1 MILIES
7 ALIAILIFLCTVT
20 TITDFRSGLIANKHL
35 LMAAGPALVL
45 NFLYYYIYA
54 TIFLKAF
61 VLNLIVMFLITILFY
76 AFHIWSAGDSKLLL
90 LVIFCLPGRIFYEGQ
105 QALAPTLQIIILI
118 FSIAFLYLIVE
129 SVGVGIKRRDLFKIR
144 FKQLNMEI
152 FAKQCLKC
160 AIYTSLINLIFILPH
175 FADFYQNNTALIMIL
190 NLLVILT
197 VLNAEFFSNLYLL
210 IVSCLAVFFLT
221 FWHGF
226 KIFGSSQL
234 EIYLLALGIILLR
247 MIAEK
252 YNYQVIPLTNLKK
265 GMVLAWS
272 SIAFFMP
279 SRVKGLPESTTED
292 IRSRLT
298 QEEVES
304 IKRWA
309 DSKYGKDEIVIVAKI
324 PFAIFI
330 TLGTIVYMAMR
341 FL

>member
-1 MILIES
+1 MTLIES
-7 ALIAILIFLCTVT
+7 ALITILLCLCTVT

-45 NFLYYYIYA
+45 NFLYYYFYTA
-54 TIFLKAF
+54 IFLKAF
-61 VLNLIVMFLITILFY
+61 VLNLIVIFLITILFY
-76 AFHIWSAGDSKLLL
+76 AFNIWSAGDSKLLL

-105 QALAPTLQIIILI
+105 QALAPTLQIVILI

-129 SVGVGIKRRDLFKIR
+129 SIVLGIKRRDLFKIR
-144 FKQLNMEI
+144 FGQLNMRV
-152 FAKQCLKC
+152 FVKQYLKC
-160 AIYTSLINLIFILPH
+160 TIYTFLINSIFILPY
-175 FADFYQNNTALIMIL
+175 FADFYQKNTTLIMIL

-197 VLNAEFFSNLYLL
+197 VLNVEFFSNLYLL
-210 IVSCLAVFFLT
+210 IVSCLVVFSIT
-221 FWHGF
+221 FWQDVS
-226 KIFGSSQL
+226 IFGSGQPG
-234 EIYLLALGIILLR
+234 IYLLALGIILLR

-252 YNYQVIPLTNLKK
+252 YNYQVIPLANLKK

-272 SIAFFMP
+272 SITFLKP

-304 IKRWA
+304 IKRWG
-309 DSKYGKDEIVIVAKI
+309 DSKYGKDEIVIVTKI

-330 TLGTIVYMAMR
+330 TLGTIAYMAMR
-341 FL
+341 FF